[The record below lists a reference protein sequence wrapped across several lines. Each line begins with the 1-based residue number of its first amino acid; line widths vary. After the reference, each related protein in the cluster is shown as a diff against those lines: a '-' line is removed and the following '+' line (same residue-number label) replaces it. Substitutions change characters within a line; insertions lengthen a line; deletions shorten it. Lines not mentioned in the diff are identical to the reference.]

1 MFIPDIQLAKKHPQ
15 EEIRLPPAKDKTYSA
30 APSITPTTSHPPMS
44 PLSRQSTSSTFN
56 DYNLNSPTGSH
67 SENLPSNPS
76 RLTREKNRLTLRSY
90 LNTLM
95 NSSTIAS
102 SPVLR
107 SFLLSGPTTMTSE
120 ELEDAKR
127 REEAD
132 RVREEGRKKF
142 AKEIAGRV
150 EGLREAVKSVKGDIM
165 GKGNYPYVYYNGPPH
180 ILFRWLDSY
189 FCNHQSYTRYQR
201 SALKLPCRCGM
212 GEDIVSANS
221 ASTGIALY
229 THHKIDQSSIH
240 CIPDV
245 YRLR

>member
-1 MFIPDIQLAKKHPQ
+1 MHPQ

-30 APSITPTTSHPPMS
+30 APSMTPTVSHPPIS
-44 PLSRQSTSSTFN
+44 PLSRQFTSSTFN
-56 DYNLNSPTGSH
+56 DYNPNSPTGSYS
-67 SENLPSNPS
+67 SENLSSAPS

-90 LNTLM
+90 LNSLL

-107 SFLLSGPTTMTSE
+107 SFLLSGPTTLSPE
-120 ELEDAKR
+120 ELEDGKR

-165 GKGNYPYVYYNGPPH
+165 GKG
-180 ILFRWLDSY
+180 
-189 FCNHQSYTRYQR
+189 
-201 SALKLPCRCGM
+201 
-212 GEDIVSANS
+212 E
-221 ASTGIALY
+221 
-229 THHKIDQSSIH
+229 
-240 CIPDV
+240 
-245 YRLR
+245 